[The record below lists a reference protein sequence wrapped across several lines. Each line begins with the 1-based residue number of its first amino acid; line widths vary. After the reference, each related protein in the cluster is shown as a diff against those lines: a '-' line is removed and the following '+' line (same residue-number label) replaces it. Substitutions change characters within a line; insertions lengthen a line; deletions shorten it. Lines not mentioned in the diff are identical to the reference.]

1 MQVLH
6 IFPAHAPEASL
17 YDHCTLQSIVA
28 NIIKKAIHPTSYNHF
43 CTLAYIFIHKNA
55 LTITTKSNKLFN
67 FAPTTIQ
74 KMDALIDFFIEWGY
88 IGLFLS
94 ALIAGSI
101 LPFSSEV
108 VLTVLVQMGADP
120 TISLLSASI
129 GNTVGGLICY
139 WLGYLGNMEWIE
151 RWLKIDKQK
160 MDKVSGFVQR
170 RGAWMGLFG
179 VLPWVGEV
187 IIVLLG
193 LMRANVYITTITMFI
208 GKFIRYLLLL
218 YALQGINSLF

>member
-1 MQVLH
+1 
-6 IFPAHAPEASL
+6 
-17 YDHCTLQSIVA
+17 
-28 NIIKKAIHPTSYNHF
+28 
-43 CTLAYIFIHKNA
+43 
-55 LTITTKSNKLFN
+55 
-67 FAPTTIQ
+67 
-74 KMDALIDFFIEWGY
+74 MDALIDFFIEWGY

-120 TISLLSASI
+120 TLSLLSASI
-129 GNTVGGLICY
+129 GNTIGGLICY
-139 WLGYLGNMEWIE
+139 WLGYLGNLEWIE

-160 MDKVSGFVQR
+160 IDKVSGFVKS
-170 RGAWMGLFG
+170 RGAWMGIFG
-179 VLPWVGEV
+179 VLPWVGEA

-193 LMRANVYITTITMFI
+193 LMRANIYITTITMFI
-208 GKFIRYLLLL
+208 GKFVRYLLLL